1 MVSEEVVA
9 NSNVCF
15 LEVGCFSLSYPW
27 NTLWGYLPQAPNIIG
42 TRYFLSTRHNS
53 ERKELN
59 LENLEEMKSFKP
71 LAVIVHGFS
80 ASANMSWVRKLET
93 ALLKK
98 EDTNV
103 ISVDWQKGA
112 TGPNYLQA
120 IANLR
125 IVGAQISS
133 LLSQIRPTGDVHLIG
148 QSLGAHLVSYVRVN
162 MKTVSYI
169 TGLDPAQPWFT
180 NKSPAV
186 KLDRTDAD
194 FVDVI
199 HTDSKLSWPQLGLG
213 MAEPAGHVDFYINGG
228 FSQPGCKR
236 NEKGFME
243 FIGNHLSSA
252 IHNVA
257 CSHMRASEYLIEA
270 LDSTCSFWG
279 IKWNITES
287 FPLPDAV
294 HCTLENCQEMG
305 KFTKLLPARG
315 TFFVKTNN
323 FPPYCGKYFPISMKI
338 RQHIKNYLKK
348 HI

>member
-1 MVSEEVVA
+1 MKDVEEGVGHREY
-9 NSNVCF
+9 SNAFHTQQKKSNDKSKPLTF
-15 LEVGCFSLSYPW
+15 LNMIHLLEN
-27 NTLWGYLPQAPNIIG
+27 NTFPYRGKRTYKLAQILIM
-42 TRYFLSTRHNS
+42 HNS

-279 IKWNITES
+279 IKWNITERCVEKDFVVLNNYEPFQLKLILTLQWINS
-287 FPLPDAV
+287 LCDLKPDVIGHQPL
-294 HCTLENCQEMG
+294 NQ
-305 KFTKLLPARG
+305 LL
-315 TFFVKTNN
+315 
-323 FPPYCGKYFPISMKI
+323 
-338 RQHIKNYLKK
+338 
-348 HI
+348 